1 MMVKKLEALLDEEL
15 VISVKCDSEIEVT
28 KQDGTHVAT
37 LHTDRPLT
45 FSDHDVVR
53 WQLREHL
60 ISERDYQALAMLNAG
75 GNNGYTLVDA
85 LRSNPAYIH
94 VGNVIATPKGEPIAV
109 SYSYVLLKPILSR
122 GDGNKGDT
130 AYDVAALIKEVPVIH
145 GDGTISTRKE
155 IERLHRLPANFH
167 ERAVVVHYRVNRVES
182 LDGSL
187 HTGFYVRR
195 SGGSSADV
203 RVVNYDDHPASKGGR
218 DSTRV
223 LTPGVGVPK

>member
-1 MMVKKLEALLDEEL
+1 MVKKLETLLDENL
-15 VISVKCDSEIEVT
+15 VISVKCESEIEVT

-37 LHTDRPLT
+37 LHTSRPLT

-60 ISERDYQALAMLNAG
+60 ISERDYQTLAMLNVG

-109 SYSYVLLKPILSR
+109 SYSYVLLKPILSS
-122 GDGNKGDT
+122 GNGNKGDT

-167 ERAVVVHYRVNRVES
+167 ERAVVVPYRVES
-182 LDGSL
+182 LDDSV
-187 HTGFYVRR
+187 HTRFYDNR
-195 SGGSSADV
+195 SGSPTDV
-203 RVVNYDDHPASKGGR
+203 LVGNPDDHPASKRER
-218 DSTRV
+218 DSVRILNPRV
-223 LTPGVGVPK
+223 VVPK